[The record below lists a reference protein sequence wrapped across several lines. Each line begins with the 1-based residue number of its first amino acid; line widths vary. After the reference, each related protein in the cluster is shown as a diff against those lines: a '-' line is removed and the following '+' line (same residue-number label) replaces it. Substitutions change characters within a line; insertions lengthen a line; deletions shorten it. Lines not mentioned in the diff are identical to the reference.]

1 MFRSVVLA
9 SCLVSLLPLGAW
21 ADEGDEKLRLV
32 CSTTQVA
39 DFVRQVVGDRCHVD
53 GILAPGADPHLY
65 ETKPGD
71 AQLVGKA
78 DLCFENGLHLEGK
91 DWMSSLAKTAKT
103 PIVTCSEG
111 VAPLRLKAGEEEYND
126 PHAWFSVANAAIYVN
141 NVLRA
146 MVEIDPQ
153 GKDEYEARAQLYLDQ
168 LRALHLW
175 TQREVSALPPS
186 KRILVTSHDAFQY
199 FCAEHGFKSAAP
211 VGWST
216 GDEIGAG
223 LTPAKRKA
231 TVESIRG
238 FGVKAIFVE
247 TSVNPKLIR
256 EIASEAGVSVGGE
269 LYSDSMGPPGS
280 AGETYI
286 GMMREN
292 VVTIVRA
299 LKD

>member
-1 MFRSVVLA
+1 MSRLA
-9 SCLVSLLPLGAW
+9 ALLCLSLLAPPVTATAG
-21 ADEGDEKLRLV
+21 EHPQKLRLV

-39 DFVRQVVGDRCHVD
+39 DFVRQVVGDRCQVD

-78 DLCFENGLHLEGK
+78 DLCFDNGLHLEGK
-91 DWMSSLAKTAKT
+91 DWMRTLAETANK
-103 PIVTCSEG
+103 PIVTCTEG
-111 VAPLRLKAGEEEYND
+111 IEPLKLGDGGEQYND
-126 PHAWFSVANAAIYVN
+126 PHAWFSITNAAVYVN
-141 NVLRA
+141 NILRA
-146 MVEIDPQ
+146 MIELDPAGEEQ
-153 GKDEYEARAQLYLDQ
+153 YTARARLYLDE

-175 TQREVSALPPS
+175 TQREVAKIPPS

-216 GDEIGAG
+216 GEEIGAG

-231 TVESIRG
+231 TVDSIRG
-238 FGVKAIFVE
+238 FGVKSIFVE

-256 EIASEAGVSVGGE
+256 EIASEAGVDVGGE

-280 AGETYI
+280 AGETYL

-292 VVTIVRA
+292 VITIVHA
-299 LKD
+299 LKE

>member
-1 MFRSVVLA
+1 M
-9 SCLVSLLPLGAW
+9 
-21 ADEGDEKLRLV
+21 
-32 CSTTQVA
+32 
-39 DFVRQVVGDRCHVD
+39 D

-78 DLCFENGLHLEGK
+78 DLCFDNGLHLEGK
-91 DWMSSLAKTAKT
+91 DWMRVLADTARK
-103 PIVTCSEG
+103 PLVTCTEG
-111 VAPLRLKAGEEEYND
+111 IKPLKLSADGKEYND
-126 PHAWFSVANAAIYVN
+126 PHAWFSVTNAAVYVN
-141 NVLRA
+141 NILQA
-146 MVEIDPQ
+146 MIKLDPAGEEQ
-153 GKDEYEARAQLYLDQ
+153 YTARARLYLDE

-175 TQREVSALPPS
+175 AQREVANVPPS

-216 GDEIGAG
+216 GEEIGAG

-231 TVESIRG
+231 TVDSIRG

-256 EIASEAGVSVGGE
+256 EIASEAGVDVGGT
-269 LYSDSMGPPGS
+269 LYSDSMGKPDS

-292 VVTIVRA
+292 VITIVHA
-299 LKD
+299 LKE